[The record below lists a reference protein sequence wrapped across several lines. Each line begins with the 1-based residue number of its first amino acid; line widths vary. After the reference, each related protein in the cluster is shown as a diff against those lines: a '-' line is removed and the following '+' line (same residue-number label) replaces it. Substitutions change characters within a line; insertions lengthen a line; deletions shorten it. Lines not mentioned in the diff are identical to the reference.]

1 MTAGMGRSMA
11 EDEIRWVVR
20 LRPVSGQEIQDL
32 LELPLSID
40 IWQRNADGLVA
51 VVSSGA
57 LQELE
62 RRRLANVEKV
72 CTTAEYLEWADKH
85 AGDGQPGRK

>member
-1 MTAGMGRSMA
+1 MD

-20 LRPVSGQEIQDL
+20 LRPVTGQNIQDL

-40 IWQRNADGLVA
+40 VWQRSVDGLVA
-51 VVSSGA
+51 VVSDGT

-62 RRRLANVEKV
+62 RRRLAKMEKV
-72 CTTAEYLEWADKH
+72 CTTAEYLEQVEKRAGNGPPDKN
-85 AGDGQPGRK
+85 